1 MCSKASPPTPLQKR
15 DKASPPYPSPKER
28 GVIRLEG
35 VEKEKEPLKGKK
47 GFMG

>member
-1 MCSKASPPTPLQKR
+1 MKVDFTFSVLS
-15 DKASPPYPSPKER
+15 KER

-47 GFMG
+47 